1 MSISIIDAMDDPAL
15 FGPWFQRG
23 DWTAWRAFHRALF
36 GLPIGDNGLLIQC
49 AGRSSVPENGFSET
63 WCIVGRR
70 GGKSFNT
77 ALIGAVLA
85 AFVDY
90 RPFLQPGERATVMI
104 LACDRKQARVIMR
117 YVAAFFTEVPM
128 LAAMVE
134 RQTDEQIDLTNRVSI
149 EITTASIRTVRG
161 YTIAAVLADE
171 TAFWR
176 SEESANPDSEILN
189 ALRPGMATIPGARMI
204 CIGSPYARRGEMWSA
219 YRRYHGKDE
228 APVLV
233 WKAPSRTMNPALP
246 QRVVDEAMARDEAA
260 ARAEYLAEFRADIEA
275 FVSREVVERA
285 QRSDPL
291 ELPFTRGNAYVAFV
305 DPSGGGPDGFT
316 LAIGHKENRQVV
328 VDAVRE
334 RKSMAPGA
342 VVAEYASLLKTY
354 NISRVTGDKY
364 AGSWP
369 EQEFARHGVT
379 YVAANKPKSDLYV
392 DALAVLN
399 SGRVDLPPDP
409 VLLTQ
414 FISLERRTSRAGRNS
429 IDHPPGGHD
438 DRANVVA
445 GLIATIGS
453 GSTYT
458 LEFITGPND
467 RPLPPWLRNHH
478 P

>member
-1 MSISIIDAMDDPAL
+1 
-15 FGPWFQRG
+15 
-23 DWTAWRAFHRALF
+23 
-36 GLPIGDNGLLIQC
+36 
-49 AGRSSVPENGFSET
+49 
-63 WCIVGRR
+63 
-70 GGKSFNT
+70 
-77 ALIGAVLA
+77 
-85 AFVDY
+85 
-90 RPFLQPGERATVMI
+90 
-104 LACDRKQARVIMR
+104 
-117 YVAAFFTEVPM
+117 
-128 LAAMVE
+128 
-134 RQTDEQIDLTNRVSI
+134 
-149 EITTASIRTVRG
+149 
-161 YTIAAVLADE
+161 VLADE